1 MRFVHPLVLSILI
14 VIVLAACASPSTA
27 ATQAVSSSGTDSS
40 AAPPSL
46 EQGVLSLQTTLL
58 IGTFKLEETP
68 QVVTPEQAAQLLT
81 LWKAVRSLAESDTT
95 SDVEMEALTR
105 QIEAAMTAEQL
116 QAIEAM
122 GLTQEDVTDLMQ
134 ELGPG
139 QVFTSDGPAGGVLTE
154 GGPPDG
160 GPFNQ
165 GGAPGGSSGA
175 PPDAFFAG
183 PGGDQGASL
192 TPEQLAT
199 LQARRESG
207 GGVGMNVRL
216 LQPLLDLLEERSKGA

>member
-1 MRFVHPLVLSILI
+1 MRFLRALVLSILI
-14 VIVLAACASPSTA
+14 VIVLAACTTPSTGA
-27 ATQAVSSSGTDSS
+27 SSSGTGSS
-40 AAPPSL
+40 AAPLTL
-46 EQGVLSLQTTLL
+46 EPGDLSLQTTLL
-58 IGTFKLEETP
+58 VGTLKLEDTP
-68 QVVTPEQAAQLLT
+68 QAVTPEQAAPLLT

-95 SDVEMEALTR
+95 SEVEVEALTR

-122 GLTQEDVTDLMQ
+122 DLTQEDVMALMQ

-139 QVFTSDGPAGGVLTE
+139 QFFTSDGPSGGVLTE

-165 GGAPGGSSGA
+165 GGQPGGSSGA
-175 PPDAFFAG
+175 PPDTFFAG

-199 LQARRESG
+199 LQAGRVSRG
-207 GGVGMNVRL
+207 GAGLNLRL
-216 LQPLLDLLEERSKGA
+216 IQPLLDLLEERSKEV

>member
-1 MRFVHPLVLSILI
+1 
-14 VIVLAACASPSTA
+14 
-27 ATQAVSSSGTDSS
+27 
-40 AAPPSL
+40 L

-122 GLTQEDVTDLMQ
+122 GLTQEDVMDLMQ

-207 GGVGMNVRL
+207 GGAGMNLRL
-216 LQPLLDLLEERSKGA
+216 LQPLLDLLEERSKEA

>member
-1 MRFVHPLVLSILI
+1 MRFLRALVLSILI
-14 VIVLAACASPSTA
+14 VIVLAACTTPSTGA
-27 ATQAVSSSGTDSS
+27 SSSGTGSS
-40 AAPPSL
+40 AAPLTL
-46 EQGVLSLQTTLL
+46 EPGDLSLQTTLL
-58 IGTFKLEETP
+58 VGTLKLEDTP
-68 QVVTPEQAAQLLT
+68 QAVTSEQAAQLLT

-95 SDVEMEALTR
+95 SEAEREALTR

-122 GLTQEDVTDLMQ
+122 GLTQEDVMDLMQ

-165 GGAPGGSSGA
+165 GGGPGGSSGA

-199 LQARRESG
+199 L
-207 GGVGMNVRL
+207 
-216 LQPLLDLLEERSKGA
+216 LQPLLDLLEERSKEA